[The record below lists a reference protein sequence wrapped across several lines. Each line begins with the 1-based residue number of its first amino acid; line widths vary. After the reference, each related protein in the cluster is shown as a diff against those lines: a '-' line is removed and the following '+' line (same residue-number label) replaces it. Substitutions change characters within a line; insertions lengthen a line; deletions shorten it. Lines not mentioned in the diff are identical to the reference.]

1 MCFFMSLSLSLSDS
15 SAKHRIELWSTFAP
29 LSQPDLLLQC
39 NTIQTENIGTKWNL
53 TRTAKGWQA
62 TCKKTHL
69 SAVITNT
76 SASANT
82 K

>member
-15 SAKHRIELWSTFAP
+15 SVKHRIELWSTFAP

-39 NTIQTENIGTKWNL
+39 NTIQTENIGTKWIL

-62 TCKKTHL
+62 TCNKTHL
-69 SAVITNT
+69 SAIITNT